1 MFYFLKYVWP
11 LVILF
16 LYLYAC
22 EIFHNTFYKRK
33 VKEVKKTTKPSGVFM
48 NKSSALV
55 RDRGLDFCVVPVDG
69 EMVYRFI
76 KVI

>member
-1 MFYFLKYVWP
+1 
-11 LVILF
+11 
-16 LYLYAC
+16 
-22 EIFHNTFYKRK
+22 
-33 VKEVKKTTKPSGVFM
+33 M
-48 NKSSALV
+48 NKSSTLV